1 MDNTVL
7 FDKITE
13 QEIEIMKLD
22 ASNRQLCERVFKLAR
37 EAMNAKREKEK
48 AIQDA
53 VYAREMAA
61 YYRDKLEKLEWE
73 NRIKKMSASVEFRRI

>member
-13 QEIEIMKLD
+13 QEIEIMKLY
-22 ASNRQLCERVFKLAR
+22 ASNRQLWERVFKLAR
-37 EAMNAKREKEK
+37 EAMNAKRQKEK
-48 AIQDA
+48 AVQDA

-61 YYRDKLEKLEWE
+61 YYRDKLEKLELE

>member
-13 QEIEIMKLD
+13 QEIEIMKLY
-22 ASNRQLCERVFKLAR
+22 ASNRQLWERVFKLAR

-48 AIQDA
+48 AVQDA
-53 VYAREMAA
+53 VYAREMVA
-61 YYRDKLEKLEWE
+61 YYHDKLEKLEWE
-73 NRIKKMSASVEFRRI
+73 NRIKRMSTCVEFEHI